1 MLSVGTD
8 LIEIKRI
15 AKSLKND
22 FFLKKVFGEEEIQDL
37 LSRGLPPESAA
48 AAFAAKEAFSK
59 AIGTGVK
66 GFKLPEVELMHDD
79 NGGPF
84 LRLSGNAK
92 EIADELGYSFAVS
105 LTHTK
110 ELAMAVV
117 VAHKF

>member
-8 LIEIKRI
+8 LVEIKRME
-15 AKSLKND
+15 KSLKND
-22 FFLKKVFGEEEIQDL
+22 FFLKKVFGEAEISGL
-37 LSRGLPPESAA
+37 IARGLPPESAA

-79 NGGPF
+79 NGAPF
-84 LRLSGNAK
+84 LQLSGNAK
-92 EIADELGYSFAVS
+92 AIADELGYHFAVS
-105 LTHTK
+105 LTHTR

-117 VAHKF
+117 VAHTF